1 MDGVRGMLEKGEVPV
16 VVLQSGQLAVKSAS
30 EGPYVVVSHVWVD
43 GPGST
48 TEEGLPCCHVE
59 RLSKLASQLLPGG
72 GFRQDGP
79 CVP

>member
-1 MDGVRGMLEKGEVPV
+1 MDGVRGMLEKEEVPV
-16 VVLQSGQLAVKSAS
+16 VVLEGGQLAVKGAS
-30 EGPYVVVSHVWVD
+30 EGPYVAISHVWAD
-43 GPGST
+43 GLGST
-48 TEEGLPCCHVE
+48 TEEGLPRCQVE